1 LVCFGWLA
9 VWLVVRLVLLVT
21 PGSPVVSYP
30 DNFLTLSLQKPGSG
44 PESTSIS
51 STTAAAAKEEK
62 PAKPKVLPAAAQP
75 SYSIISNTEISGP
88 SDIMP
93 VGPVTTSIS
102 QTQLILKLADLQL
115 LKETSVRVKC
125 PCESVVS
132 WGPTEPWPWEGREPC
147 VLTWRIFIT
156 GLQLKS
162 LNLITKKTSP
172 FDICNF

>member
-1 LVCFGWLA
+1 M
-9 VWLVVRLVLLVT
+9 
-21 PGSPVVSYP
+21 VSNP

-88 SDIMP
+88 SDLMP
-93 VGPVTTSIS
+93 VGLPPVTTSIS
-102 QTQLILKLADLQL
+102 PTQLILKLADLQL

-125 PCESVVS
+125 PCESVVP
-132 WGPTEPWPWEGREPC
+132 WGPAEPWPCGGREPC
-147 VLTWRIFIT
+147 GLTWGIFIT

-162 LNLITKKTSP
+162 LNLITKETSS
-172 FDICNF
+172 FDICNL